1 MQALAEIEEA
11 ALELCTPHLG
21 QILEVLVTAFSRYQA
36 KNLLILF
43 DAVAT
48 LAEAVG
54 NALAH
59 PQIVEVLVPA
69 VLAKWERF
77 ADDERGLIACT
88 ECICALVGVMG
99 DLMLPYIEVL
109 YSRIMRL
116 VQARTLALA
125 DRSVDPPEFEYP
137 TVSLDLLSCIIE
149 TLGAKVAPLLDA
161 TGGVPLILA
170 AASTDPHTE
179 VRLQVVCVLCAALTV
194 SISTELISVRV
205 CQMKRVLFAVLGDL
219 AKHCWEL
226 LAPHVGHVLP
236 LLLEHFNPN
245 YIAACNNATWAVGEI
260 VTQMGAAKMENE
272 AFLSQA
278 VARLAPI
285 CLPYNPHA
293 GAGRRQYHRTI
304 IDTAAVTLG
313 RIAVRDAAVCA
324 SPPWPAVADLDWFC

>member
-1 MQALAEIEEA
+1 MAEIEET
-11 ALELCTPHLG
+11 ALDLCTPHLG

-43 DAVAT
+43 DAVST

-77 ADDERGLIACT
+77 RDDERGLIACT

-125 DRSVDPPEFEYP
+125 DPSVDPPEFEYP

-161 TGGVPLILA
+161 TGGVPVILA

-179 VRLQVVCVLCAALTV
+179 VRLRVLC
-194 SISTELISVRV
+194 STHCQHQHRLSQLISARV
-205 CQMKRVLFAVLGDL
+205 WQMKRVLFAVLGDL
-219 AKHCWEL
+219 AKNCWEL

-324 SPPWPAVADLDWFC
+324 SPAWPAIADLD